1 MISGESIS
9 LLALFVAIGGQYL
22 VLFKILGQTNDL
34 KMELA
39 ACPYHRT
46 GRRPPGVVHDDG

>member
-9 LLALFVAIGGQYL
+9 LLGLFVAIGGQYL
-22 VLFKILGQTNDL
+22 VLFKILGQNNDL
-34 KMELA
+34 KMEFA

>member
-1 MISGESIS
+1 MISVEGIS
-9 LLALFVAIGGQYL
+9 MIALFVAIGGQYL
-22 VLFKILGQTNDL
+22 VLFQILGKTNDL

-39 ACPYHRT
+39 ACPYHRP